1 MKNCF
6 KFDWNV
12 VFILIV
18 WYKVGKVEVDFKIV
32 FMLFLFMFEVLMWLF
47 KIFFFFFMVG
57 VNDFLFRFIIE

>member
-1 MKNCF
+1 M
-6 KFDWNV
+6 FDWNV

>member
-1 MKNCF
+1 M
-6 KFDWNV
+6 FDWNV

-18 WYKVGKVEVDFKIV
+18 WYKVGKVEGDFKIV

>member
-1 MKNCF
+1 M
-6 KFDWNV
+6 FDWNV

-18 WYKVGKVEVDFKIV
+18 WYKVGKVEVEFKIV